1 MSLIRNFSEYEI
13 ICEALNALE
22 NVANQENR
30 QPGGSLYNILSEAV
44 RNYDSGLTAEDLFN
58 ALDYTKSIQNNFK
71 SLIFY
76 SNSNEWHAV
85 VFYLDTHEVKL
96 INNEDTY
103 VTISKELHKAIM
115 KQIEELGWLELV
127 WNN

>member
-1 MSLIRNFSEYEI
+1 MSVIKNYSEYDI
-13 ICEALNALE
+13 VCEALNALE

-30 QPGGSLYNILSEAV
+30 QPEGPLYSILSEMT
-44 RNYDSGLTAEDLFN
+44 RSYDSGLTAEDLFN

-85 VFYLDTHEVKL
+85 VFYLDTQEVKL

-115 KQIEELGWLELV
+115 KQIEELGWLE
-127 WNN
+127 